1 MQKDMT
7 DESVLQHIEKLVAEE
22 ERLNTNP
29 ESASSHQQRLKD
41 IGVALDR
48 CWDLLRQRRAL
59 REFGRDPNDARVR
72 GAEVVKKYKQ

>member
-7 DESVLQHIEKLVAEE
+7 DQSVLLHIERLVTEE
-22 ERLNTNP
+22 ERLNASP
-29 ESASSHQQRLKD
+29 EVASSHQQRLKE

-59 REFGRDPNDARVR
+59 REFGRDPGEAQVR
-72 GAEVVKKYKQ
+72 SADVVEKYKQ